1 MPQHWFIPPIVIPIL
16 MIIGFAS
23 FIAIRALL

>member
-16 MIIGFAS
+16 MVICFVS
-23 FIAIRALL
+23 FIALRALL